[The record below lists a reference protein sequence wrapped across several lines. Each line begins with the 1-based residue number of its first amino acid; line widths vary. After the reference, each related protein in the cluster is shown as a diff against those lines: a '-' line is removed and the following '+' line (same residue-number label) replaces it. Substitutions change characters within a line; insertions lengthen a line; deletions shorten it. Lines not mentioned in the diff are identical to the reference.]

1 MRSVSPVEL
10 SHKTASRYN
19 LVRQA
24 DRNELET
31 IRLSSM
37 DYRLLPI
44 ILGAVLLLVVAF
56 VLGTRLAEWDH
67 QRQIEMETPR
77 API

>member
-1 MRSVSPVEL
+1 
-10 SHKTASRYN
+10 
-19 LVRQA
+19 
-24 DRNELET
+24 
-31 IRLSSM
+31 M

-44 ILGAVLLLVVAF
+44 ILGAFLLLVVAF

-67 QRQIEMETPR
+67 QRQIEMETPD